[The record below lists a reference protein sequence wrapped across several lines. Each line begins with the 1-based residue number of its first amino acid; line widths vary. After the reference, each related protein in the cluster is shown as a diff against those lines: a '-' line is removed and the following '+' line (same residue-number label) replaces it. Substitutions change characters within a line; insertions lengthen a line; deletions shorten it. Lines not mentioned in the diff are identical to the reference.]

1 MTATRVCAGAEASHG
16 AGFDFLRL
24 VVHQSHSTS
33 TSGIRSGL
41 YSGSEQPHG
50 DFLVGCLFLCT
61 AAHQDLGP
69 KCYSWFVLGQGA
81 SGAASGCW
89 QLFQL
94 GERRTAHVSNLYFE
108 DRGTVSYPVWKVHPR
123 SPQARGK
130 NQKHLCEIS
139 HLPLA
144 INQKDSKGAFC
155 LSVAWIS
162 VPGDARSR
170 PSLMVCSHSTNSITQ
185 ILLVLLQGGC
195 ELLSPQPHPPV

>member
-1 MTATRVCAGAEASHG
+1 MVSCVWWCTKVTPLAPAGSV
-16 AGFDFLRL
+16 L
-24 VVHQSHSTS
+24 V
-33 TSGIRSGL
+33 
-41 YSGSEQPHG
+41 
-50 DFLVGCLFLCT
+50 CT
-61 AAHQDLGP
+61 AAASSPTVISWWDVCFCALAAHRDLGP

-162 VPGDARSR
+162 VPGDASSR